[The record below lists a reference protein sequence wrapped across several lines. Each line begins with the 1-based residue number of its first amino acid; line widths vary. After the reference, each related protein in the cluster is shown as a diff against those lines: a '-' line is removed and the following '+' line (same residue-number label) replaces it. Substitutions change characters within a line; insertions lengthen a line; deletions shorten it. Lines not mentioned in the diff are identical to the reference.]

1 MLHYALMEM
10 YPSSSSSTIN
20 EEEFSAGIAKLEKKF
35 LQFALPN
42 NSYLPGN
49 RPLAEYT
56 LTLKEIGNGSLA
68 ASEDILI

>member
-1 MLHYALMEM
+1 MVNSLKEI
-10 YPSSSSSTIN
+10 YPASTSLN
-20 EEEFSAGIAKLEKKF
+20 EEEFSAGIAKLEKRF

-56 LTLKEIGNGSLA
+56 LNLKESGNGSLA
-68 ASEDILI
+68 TAEDALT